1 MVSQQTDSPL
11 NRKQLVFSPFST
23 NNLTERK
30 IDNYRKQSDTL
41 IQQSQLSETLNF
53 TKQSFFHRIENDSS
67 RLQVPTKKHQELPSI
82 LMKDLINK
90 SQQSEYKF
98 QPNNKGADE
107 ILRKSTR
114 QFKNLIKPDVSY
126 LQDSINFNELRQTLA
141 SPTILTTGDVKQ
153 DQILETTLS
162 ANNIG
167 KTLIDLPSSLEDLE
181 QLIHESSQQ
190 NEYNQKIQKERQLDD
205 YLNWNFAQIPKLA
218 KKNRMRSKEV
228 SNRLILSRNSV
239 EEDKNRKLKVFST
252 AELNK
257 PKMIKPTLENLK
269 LVSPQIIED
278 HGKQTLL
285 NASKL
290 KSQTPLTLQKQ
301 QHSAQTI
308 EENSQVQINFH
319 MNSLGQP
326 SSRQDTL
333 MLINWFQQTVQK
345 IQNNS
350 VLEPLK
356 QIKLKSELSQKI
368 QSYIDTQDQIASQ
381 NQSKLIDQ
389 KKQME
394 QLRIDAQ
401 EGQHLIFQ
409 RNGLIEKLKKKCI
422 NLTRDADLVTRKLK
436 LIQKENYELLQKC
449 HDQSEKLGEQF
460 INPIDEGEKHRLM
473 QIIEQEIIQENDNK
487 RQKMSKLGVSS
498 EIIELEQI
506 PMSDVIQENDQET
519 DMDDFVQYLQ
529 SINIFKFADSETQ
542 TEIKTYKDTG
552 IGVKSHKIGNMKDRE
567 TMTDPRLIQS
577 LLNDTKSNSPSVQV
591 TPSGRQKAFQFVQ
604 QKLTSKLTSLVE
616 RFDESMTDSDVYGSE
631 NNQNS
636 VSNLE
641 EENDEDELYDQIKL
655 EDSIEFYKP
664 GFDDL
669 KHSKS
674 QNMAFDF
681 RKRNT
686 LFGKS
691 TRRILNQKINSTTN
705 LDNFEGFAGS
715 SDKKQ
720 ASKKKKTTIMEVY
733 VNQARDRIKN
743 FLQGENLEILKNDEQ
758 HKEFIK
764 KLVDELKYTSKEIQ
778 NMGDEMEKKEKSL
791 KFQEKINRRF
801 EKELIEAHEKIDI
814 LEMDNYML
822 REQLSE
828 MTKQLEDFK
837 RTIEEIT
844 LSVENDTSPT
854 GALFRAELKKKLLSL
869 SDKIAQTYIKAVNI
883 LSDDEIGN
891 LSKGMIS
898 SESFQNKNGQE
909 TENQNQ
915 IQNVIQDTEINQ
927 TMMNYDLEFLMN
939 SSKEQDEES
948 PDTNQSPNIKLKD
961 PNKKKAITRFKLFK
975 LGRRRISRV
984 KKSGT
989 HPAQIMAKR
998 IISKDVKSLKDVMP
1012 QWVYDNFLNKYG
1024 LKNVAEKKFRQ
1035 MISSCLSLKDQLPRI
1050 RLFGRFIE
1058 LHNELQPTDYTK
1070 YLEMIEIYTQQ
1081 ILNFKIDDD
1090 TDVILLPFT
1099 RAIEYFKQKFDQ
1111 KYLAKVLNHKLSQI
1125 EKMKVPVSNED
1136 TKKQKHL
1143 KSIREAVDFDEYSEF
1158 VIDCYS
1164 QLQEDKENSI
1174 RDIYLAVDVNNDGYM
1189 SYLEFKMLMKT
1200 FHNKSSKEIWNL
1212 FEEYGKTNVDP
1223 QNPFIKYLNL
1233 ENFMQ
1238 LALDKEYFDQ
1248 KSQKRFE
1255 QSKNLQSDFEW
1266 LKKELPNIVGILRSR
1281 LIQINLLD
1289 DFELLDLI
1297 EDFQTCLKY
1306 PFSHRVAWLCYRIVD
1321 EHFKSLYL
1329 KKMADNY
1336 LPIDL
1341 KQTGIKVK
1349 SIYSFT

>member
-1 MVSQQTDSPL
+1 
-11 NRKQLVFSPFST
+11 
-23 NNLTERK
+23 
-30 IDNYRKQSDTL
+30 
-41 IQQSQLSETLNF
+41 
-53 TKQSFFHRIENDSS
+53 
-67 RLQVPTKKHQELPSI
+67 
-82 LMKDLINK
+82 
-90 SQQSEYKF
+90 
-98 QPNNKGADE
+98 
-107 ILRKSTR
+107 
-114 QFKNLIKPDVSY
+114 
-126 LQDSINFNELRQTLA
+126 
-141 SPTILTTGDVKQ
+141 
-153 DQILETTLS
+153 
-162 ANNIG
+162 
-167 KTLIDLPSSLEDLE
+167 
-181 QLIHESSQQ
+181 
-190 NEYNQKIQKERQLDD
+190 
-205 YLNWNFAQIPKLA
+205 
-218 KKNRMRSKEV
+218 MRSKEV
-228 SNRLILSRNSV
+228 NNRLILSRNSV

-257 PKMIKPTLENLK
+257 PKMIKPSLEN
-269 LVSPQIIED
+269 VRFISPQIIED
-278 HGKQTLL
+278 HGKQSLL
-285 NASKL
+285 NISKL
-290 KSQTPLTLQKQ
+290 KSQTPQTLQKQ
-301 QHSAQTI
+301 QHTSQTI
-308 EENSQVQINFH
+308 EDQSQVQINLH

-333 MLINWFQQTVQK
+333 MLINWFQQTISK
-345 IQNNS
+345 IHSNS
-350 VLEPLK
+350 ILEPLK
-356 QIKLKSELSQKI
+356 KQSLLQVVFNVSIEEIIRQVSVSCAERGQFLRKIFDQYTSMVESMCKTFQDYRIKLKSELSQKI
-368 QSYIDTQDQIASQ
+368 QNYIDTQDQIASQ
-381 NQSKLIDQ
+381 NQSKLIDY

-394 QLRIDAQ
+394 QLRIDVQ
-401 EGQHLIFQ
+401 EGQQLLFQ
-409 RNGLIEKLKKKCI
+409 RNGLIEKLKKKCM
-422 NLTRDADLVTRKLK
+422 NLNRDADVATRKLK

-460 INPIDEGEKHRLM
+460 INPIDDGEKHRLM

-487 RQKMSKLGVSS
+487 RQKLSKLAVSS
-498 EIIELEQI
+498 ELIELEQI

-529 SINIFKFADSETQ
+529 SINIFKFADTETQ

-577 LLNDTKSNSPSVQV
+577 LLNNTKSNSPSVQF
-591 TPSGRQKAFQFVQ
+591 TPSGKQKAFQFVQ
-604 QKLTSKLTSLVE
+604 QQLTSKLTSLVE
-616 RFDESMTDSDVYGSE
+616 RFDESMTDSEVYGSE

-641 EENDEDELYDQIKL
+641 EENDEDELQ
-655 EDSIEFYKP
+655 
-664 GFDDL
+664 
-669 KHSKS
+669 
-674 QNMAFDF
+674 
-681 RKRNT
+681 
-686 LFGKS
+686 GKT
-691 TRRILNQKINSTTN
+691 TRRTLNQKINSTTN
-705 LDNFEGFAGS
+705 FDNFEGFAGS
-715 SDKKQ
+715 PDKKQ

-743 FLQGENLEILKNDEQ
+743 LLQGENLEILKNDEQ

-1070 YLEMIEIYTQQ
+1070 YLEMVEIYTQQ

-1111 KYLAKVLNHKLSQI
+1111 KYLAKVFYHKLSQI

-1143 KSIREAVDFDEYSEF
+1143 KGIREAVDFDEYSEF

-1164 QLQEDKENSI
+1164 QLQEEKENSI

-1200 FHNKSSKEIWNL
+1200 FHNKSSKEIWSL
-1212 FEEYGKTNVDP
+1212 FEDYGKTNVDP

-1255 QSKNLQSDFEW
+1255 QSKVRTC
-1266 LKKELPNIVGILRSR
+1266 KVILNGQRKSY
-1281 LIQINLLD
+1281 QILWVFQDLD
-1289 DFELLDLI
+1289 
-1297 EDFQTCLKY
+1297 
-1306 PFSHRVAWLCYRIVD
+1306 
-1321 EHFKSLYL
+1321 
-1329 KKMADNY
+1329 
-1336 LPIDL
+1336 
-1341 KQTGIKVK
+1341 
-1349 SIYSFT
+1349 